1 MSRSWCLAIALLV
14 SSSMA
19 TAAAVSD
26 SDAVTPTSR
35 HVKAAT
41 HVDGFLRVAAKTCT
55 PDSYQRTE
63 CIEGFKGQ
71 CQTNANQTA
80 KCAKRIA
87 SGCQLTTRPTRRS
100 GAA

>member
-63 CIEGFKGQ
+63 CIEGFKGL
-71 CQTNANQTA
+71 CTYYRETNC
-80 KCAKRIA
+80 K
-87 SGCQLTTRPTRRS
+87 TTRTCKVVKPAPRC
-100 GAA
+100 